1 MLDLTKMS
9 IPMVWP
15 DEGACKRILVHYY
28 ADSFDF
34 PPPGQLLEVC
44 AYSRNAD
51 DKWERENLDAFF
63 FAWLMN
69 LKDIKGNPVAMAAF
83 KDAST
88 RVLMHINLCAKESDK
103 LKIAYQLRENDE
115 KNRDTGGH
123 SLLLR
128 ARSLSSIQDDYEV
141 TP

>member
-1 MLDLTKMS
+1 MTKMS

-15 DEGACKRILVHYY
+15 DEGACK
-28 ADSFDF
+28 
-34 PPPGQLLEVC
+34 PGQLLEVC

-63 FAWLMN
+63 FAWLMK
-69 LKDIKGNPVAMAAF
+69 LKDIKGSPVAMAAF

-88 RVLMHINLCAKESDK
+88 RVLMHINLRAKESDK

-115 KNRDTGGH
+115 KTVT
-123 SLLLR
+123 L
-128 ARSLSSIQDDYEV
+128 AATRS
-141 TP
+141 